1 MNSIEGAPPFLID
14 KFGRKHNY
22 LRISLT
28 DNCNFRCSYCMP
40 ADVFGQDYFAGKKWM
55 SSSEIIGL
63 AAAFVSLG
71 VNKIRLTGGEPLI
84 RRDFAEIVNGLS
96 DLGVELTLTTNA
108 YFLQQQLELLKRSN
122 VRSINIS
129 LDSLD
134 AGTFQKITGREG
146 FDIVMNAIHEAL
158 NMGFRIKLNMVV
170 MRGVNDHELPAFVE
184 LTRRN
189 DLHVRFIEFMPFKH
203 NRWSASQVVSEQEI
217 LDRVSVFH
225 PVKLED
231 LPNDTARAYR
241 SKGYTGTFALIST
254 MSHPFCSGCNR
265 LRLTADGKLKNC
277 LFGRDEFDVL
287 AAYKRGEDIAK
298 QIGEALFAKHAE
310 SGGQLVQDFKSI
322 APESIQN
329 RSMIAIGG

>member
-1 MNSIEGAPPFLID
+1 MNSKACNPPVLID

-40 ADVFGQDYFAGKKWM
+40 SDVFGQDYFVGKKWM
-55 SSSEIIGL
+55 SSSEISGL

-71 VNKIRLTGGEPLI
+71 VDKIRLTGGEPLV
-84 RRDFAEIVNGLS
+84 RNDFPEIVSSLS
-96 DLGVELTLTTNA
+96 DLGVELSLTTNA
-108 YFLQQQLELLKRSN
+108 YFLHQHLEFLKNSN

-134 AGTFQKITGREG
+134 AGTFQKITGRGG
-146 FDIVMNAIHEAL
+146 FDVVMNAIHGAL
-158 NMGFRIKLNMVV
+158 AMGFKVKLNMVV
-170 MRGVNDHELPAFVE
+170 MREVNEHELPEFVE

-217 LDRVSVFH
+217 LEKVAEFK
-225 PVKLED
+225 PEKLQD
-231 LPNDTARAYR
+231 HPNDTARAYR
-241 SKGYTGTFALIST
+241 SPGFKGTFALIST

-277 LFGRDEFDVL
+277 LFGRDEFDL
-287 AAYKRGEDIAK
+287 LSAFRSGEDVAK
-298 QIGEALFAKHAE
+298 RIGEALLAKHAE
-310 SGGQLVQDFKSI
+310 RGGQLLQDFKSI
-322 APESIQN
+322 TPESIEN